1 MCGIPISFEKI
12 IVRCIVCMLTFRQ
25 IIIFGNN
32 FYKPYVYLAAMLDL
46 SP

>member
-1 MCGIPISFEKI
+1 MCSIPISFEKI
-12 IVRCIVCMLTFRQ
+12 IVRCLVCLSIFRQ

-32 FYKPYVYLAAMLDL
+32 FYGPYIYLAVMLDL